1 MNGYRSLNILLAGN
15 QIPSLPLP
23 ASCPRTDTALQAAD
37 ALLLSNWKEII
48 IPSSYQGECSRV
60 SSQQAHVLLY
70 SCAQIFLY
78 VSSSRGL
85 QKTDKGQNDI
95 IFHRFRLLKPPSKE
109 SKRKGDVKEA
119 SSLHEQLSRVRHE
132 DLTTPCTPRTP
143 RLERAR
149 NLRWHLVELDKFEE
163 IPRLSVSSYS
173 VASDASRQEFS
184 SPPVSERIS
193 PLDAEN
199 KVDNKVDNKSIVP
212 IPGSSSETT
221 SKGSISSQIQQQ
233 HAFEDYDDGDRTS
246 SEYSAGSSDGSP
258 PTTRAEAVGVVWEAP
273 GLCPKAGSTFTPRA
287 RRKVSTTKRLQ
298 ANELD
303 KVITVSFP
311 PPPQE
316 KVKAVRPP
324 SPLPVPS
331 RLIQVASKEDL
342 STCSPEVVRGVPQT
356 SKSIHNNYSGPL
368 CVRQKRDQSPN
379 LCSQNPSVSLQRS
392 DVARPISHGRKGARN
407 NLSGPLFVQKKRDI
421 SPFPSPPRSPLQSP
435 GRSPLCS
442 PKVTGAAFP
451 FQHGLQVDT
460 QIAHP
465 LPLPWPVNTAPISP
479 RSNTSSADRSE
490 DSCKVD
496 TPLVSARW
504 SRSPGPGPA
513 PSGGRWI
520 KGALLGS
527 GSFGKVYRG
536 HHSET
541 GDMCAIKEVEIVSD
555 DPRSQECAKQ
565 LAQEIALLS
574 MLRHPNILHYKG
586 SEMVDGE
593 SLYIYLELVSG
604 GSIYRLLQEFNTFA
618 EPVIRRYTR
627 QILLGLQFLHNKST
641 VHRDIKCA
649 NILVDQDGRVKLA
662 DFGMAKLIGKETAPL
677 SFKGSPYW
685 MAPEVILQNNTGYE
699 SAVDI
704 WSLGCTVIEMATG
717 KPPWHQYEGYAAM
730 FKVMNSHEVPIP
742 KSLSPMAHNFV
753 SLCLQRDPA
762 RRPSATMLLEHPFV
776 QLDGEAS
783 YPSQAVND
791 NLFQGMLKRNGH
803 KDSMCPSGTRSQAGS
818 RDSAYR
824 FTNGARSPRPSH
836 QAHLPTSRSAIQL
849 SDYAKPR
856 PAGRALRR
864 LGRLTD
870 TEDDANQYE
879 GPRIA
884 RVDLSNRNHYGIQG
898 IQQQRSGLD
907 LRPPGLQSPRI

>member
-1 MNGYRSLNILLAGN
+1 M
-15 QIPSLPLP
+15 
-23 ASCPRTDTALQAAD
+23 
-37 ALLLSNWKEII
+37 LS
-48 IPSSYQGECSRV
+48 
-60 SSQQAHVLLY
+60 
-70 SCAQIFLY
+70 
-78 VSSSRGL
+78 
-85 QKTDKGQNDI
+85 
-95 IFHRFRLLKPPSKE
+95 RLLKPTSKE
-109 SKRKGDVKEA
+109 SKRKGSRDDVKEA
-119 SSLHEQLSRVRHE
+119 SLHEQLNRVRHE
-132 DLTTPCTPRTP
+132 DLASPCTPRTP

-173 VASDASRQEFS
+173 VASDASRQELS
-184 SPPVSERIS
+184 SPPVSD
-193 PLDAEN
+193 PLSSLDVAN
-199 KVDNKVDNKSIVP
+199 KVDDKVDNKGIVP
-212 IPGSSSETT
+212 ALGSSSDTT
-221 SKGSISSQIQQQ
+221 SKGSISSEIQQR
-233 HAFEDYDDGDRTS
+233 HVFEDCDDGDRSS
-246 SEYSAGSSDGSP
+246 SESSAGSSEGSP
-258 PTTRAEAVGVVWEAP
+258 ATSAEVGVAWEAP
-273 GLCPKAGSTFTPRA
+273 GLCANAGSTFSPRA
-287 RRKVSTTKRLQ
+287 RRKVNTTKLLQ
-298 ANELD
+298 ANGLD
-303 KVITVSFP
+303 KVTTVSFP
-311 PPPQE
+311 TPPVHNIE
-316 KVKAVRPP
+316 VVRPA
-324 SPLPVPS
+324 SSFPVPS
-331 RLIQVASKEDL
+331 TAKVTSKEDL
-342 STCSPEVVRGVPQT
+342 STCSSEFVRRVPQT
-356 SKSIHNNYSGPL
+356 GKSIHNNYSGPL
-368 CVRQKRDQSPN
+368 RGCQKRDQSPN
-379 LCSQNPSVSLQRS
+379 LCSENHLVSPWRS
-392 DVARPISHGRKGARN
+392 DVARPILHGIKGAHI
-407 NLSGPLFVQKKRDI
+407 NLSGPLFVQQKRGV
-421 SPFPSPPRSPLQSP
+421 SLFQSPPRSPLQSP

-442 PKVTGAAFP
+442 PKLTGAVSP
-451 FQHGLQVDT
+451 FQSGLQDDT

-465 LPLPWPVNTAPISP
+465 LPLPWPVNTAPQSP

-490 DSCKVD
+490 DFCKVD
-496 TPLVSARW
+496 PPLVSARW
-504 SRSPGPGPA
+504 SRSPGADSA
-513 PSGGRWI
+513 PSGGRWL

-586 SEMVDGE
+586 SEMVNGE

-730 FKVMNSHEVPIP
+730 FKVMNSYEVPIP
-742 KSLSPMAHNFV
+742 NSLSPIGKNFV

-762 RRPSATMLLEHPFV
+762 KRPSATMLLEHPFV
-776 QLDGEAS
+776 QLEGEAS

-791 NLFQGMLKRNGH
+791 NLFQGMLKRNVQ
-803 KDSMCPSGTRSQAGS
+803 KDSMCPLGARSQEAS
-818 RDSAYR
+818 RDSAYHVQ
-824 FTNGARSPRPSH
+824 NGLRSLRPSH
-836 QAHLPTSRSAIQL
+836 QAHIPTSRSAIQL
-849 SDYAKPR
+849 SDYSKPPPDR
-856 PAGRALRR
+856 GTRR
-864 LGRLTD
+864 LGRLSD
-870 TEDDANQYE
+870 TEDYARQYE
-879 GPRIA
+879 GPSVA
-884 RVDLSNRNHYGIQG
+884 CSDLSNRKAYGIQG
-898 IQQQRSGLD
+898 FQTEEQHISRMD
-907 LRPPGLQSPRI
+907 LQTPGLRNPRY

>member
-1 MNGYRSLNILLAGN
+1 M
-15 QIPSLPLP
+15 
-23 ASCPRTDTALQAAD
+23 
-37 ALLLSNWKEII
+37 LS
-48 IPSSYQGECSRV
+48 
-60 SSQQAHVLLY
+60 
-70 SCAQIFLY
+70 
-78 VSSSRGL
+78 
-85 QKTDKGQNDI
+85 
-95 IFHRFRLLKPPSKE
+95 RLLRPTSKE
-109 SKRKGDVKEA
+109 SRRKGSRDDVKEV
-119 SSLHEQLSRVRHE
+119 SLHEQLNRVRHE
-132 DLTTPCTPRTP
+132 DLATPRTP

-173 VASDASRQEFS
+173 VASDASRQELS
-184 SPPVSERIS
+184 SPPVSDPPS
-193 PLDAEN
+193 SLDVAN
-199 KVDNKVDNKSIVP
+199 KVDNKVDNKGVVP
-212 IPGSSSETT
+212 ALGSSSDTT
-221 SKGSISSQIQQQ
+221 SKGSISSGIQQR
-233 HAFEDYDDGDRTS
+233 HVFEDCDDGDRSS
-246 SEYSAGSSDGSP
+246 SESSAGSSEGSP
-258 PTTRAEAVGVVWEAP
+258 PTSAEVGVAWEAP
-273 GLCPKAGSTFTPRA
+273 GLCANAGSTFSPRA
-287 RRKVSTTKRLQ
+287 RRKVTTKLLQ
-298 ANELD
+298 ANGLD
-303 KVITVSFP
+303 KVTTVSYP
-311 PPPQE
+311 PPPVHNIE
-316 KVKAVRPP
+316 AVRPA
-324 SPLPVPS
+324 SPFPVPS
-331 RLIQVASKEDL
+331 ILKVTSKEDL
-342 STCSPEVVRGVPQT
+342 STCSSQFVRRVPQT
-356 SKSIHNNYSGPL
+356 GKSIHNNYSGPL
-368 CVRQKRDQSPN
+368 RVRQNRDQSPN
-379 LCSQNPSVSLQRS
+379 LCSENHLLSPWRS
-392 DVARPISHGRKGARN
+392 DVARPILHGIKGAHI
-407 NLSGPLFVQKKRDI
+407 NLSGPLFVQQKRGV
-421 SPFPSPPRSPLQSP
+421 SLFQSPPRSPLQSP

-442 PKVTGAAFP
+442 PKLTGAVSP
-451 FQHGLQVDT
+451 CQSGLQDDT

-465 LPLPWPVNTAPISP
+465 LPLPWSVNTAPVSP

-496 TPLVSARW
+496 PPLVSARW
-504 SRSPGPGPA
+504 SRSPGADSA
-513 PSGGRWI
+513 PSGGRWL

-586 SEMVDGE
+586 SEMVNGE

-685 MAPEVILQNNTGYE
+685 MAPEVILQNNTGCE

-730 FKVMNSHEVPIP
+730 FKVMNSYEVPIP
-742 KSLSPMAHNFV
+742 NSLSSIGKNFV

-762 RRPSATMLLEHPFV
+762 KRPSATMLLEHPFV
-776 QLDGEAS
+776 QLEGEAS

-791 NLFQGMLKRNGH
+791 NLFQGMLKRNVQ
-803 KDSMCPSGTRSQAGS
+803 KDSMCPLGARSQEAS
-818 RDSAYR
+818 RDSTYHVQ
-824 FTNGARSPRPSH
+824 NGPRSLRPSH
-836 QAHLPTSRSAIQL
+836 QAHIPTSRSAIQL
-849 SDYAKPR
+849 SDYSKPPPDR
-856 PAGRALRR
+856 GTRR
-864 LGRLTD
+864 LGRLSD
-870 TEDDANQYE
+870 TEDYAKQYK
-879 GPRIA
+879 GPPVACSDI
-884 RVDLSNRNHYGIQG
+884 SNRKAYGIQG
-898 IQQQRSGLD
+898 FQMEEQHTSRMD
-907 LRPPGLQSPRI
+907 LQTPGLRSPRY